1 MATQPV
7 VPAPDGASSIF
18 PNYLTRHELARGLR
32 KTVRSIDR
40 LILHGEA
47 PPFVQ
52 VGNTKLFRREA
63 VAQWLLKREWGRYK
77 YPDDDGEEAW
87 RFEDAP
93 RWVIAESAGKLPD
106 LLEILVT
113 RTDETAKDVNKQA
126 KETEELAKALGS
138 LEAEF
143 DWLRVAKEACK

>member
-63 VAQWLLKREWGRYK
+63 VAQWLRERETPAPPKRNGR
-77 YPDDDGEEAW
+77 GA
-87 RFEDAP
+87 R
-93 RWVIAESAGKLPD
+93 
-106 LLEILVT
+106 
-113 RTDETAKDVNKQA
+113 
-126 KETEELAKALGS
+126 
-138 LEAEF
+138 
-143 DWLRVAKEACK
+143 